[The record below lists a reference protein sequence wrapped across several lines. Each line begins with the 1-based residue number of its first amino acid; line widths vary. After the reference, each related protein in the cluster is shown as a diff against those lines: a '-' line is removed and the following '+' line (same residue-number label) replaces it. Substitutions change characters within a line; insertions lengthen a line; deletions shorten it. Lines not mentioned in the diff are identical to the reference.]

1 MICGRSKLVMTE
13 ITGASNFIST
23 PLQQEETT
31 DENIDEHNDFHSLFI
46 DQQLLHRFNKRD

>member
-1 MICGRSKLVMTE
+1 MTE